1 MSKNKKRGKCEQLP
15 NWSGLKFSQK
25 GPLWQFNDL
34 FLLFIIFYM
43 RHTNVSSVV
52 KVGVQDQGG
61 VSWEG
66 GKGAEQ
72 SLFQSAEWVVAER
85 KWAKGENF

>member
-1 MSKNKKRGKCEQLP
+1 MD
-15 NWSGLKFSQK
+15 WSFHRKA
-25 GPLWQFNDL
+25 L
-34 FLLFIIFYM
+34 FDSLMIYFYYFLIFYV
-43 RHTNVSSVV
+43 RHTSVNSVV
-52 KVGVQDQGG
+52 KFGVQDQGD

-72 SLFQSAEWVVAER
+72 SWFQSSEWVVTER